1 MSNAFCPSLP
11 ADISTSF
18 RKGPVPRPL
27 VNTPQHLVSQEEEPM
42 IGIPPPASVNL
53 LGGVGKDIMPA
64 GWYPAQQSGVLSQP
78 EAITGLSLGE
88 PCRIGRATFE
98 PVVAAAAVAAVPTQ
112 ELGFVLDSPSV
123 SSLDSSSAS
132 SADSMEDADGM
143 LWADADPLAALDRV
157 LDSLLVVPT
166 MPTGLTSTPK
176 PSSASA
182 TPSTSF
188 LTSSSLLAD
197 VPAST
202 AAPKKKSTSSSG
214 ASSKS
219 PAGSQASGRPSR
231 SYMQSLS
238 AAAAAPAVTVIH
250 CETEYEREL
259 EAAAALQQLLVVKVE
274 SSQNLVRP
282 DEQMCLSR
290 AALCLLEA
298 AVLCLCECW
307 DWESLWQSG
316 SAQPGGSSMAY
327 TPEPHTH
334 AICGR

>member
-1 MSNAFCPSLP
+1 
-11 ADISTSF
+11 
-18 RKGPVPRPL
+18 
-27 VNTPQHLVSQEEEPM
+27 M

-53 LGGVGKDIMPA
+53 LGGVVKDIMPA
-64 GWYPAQQSGVLSQP
+64 GLYPAQQSGMLSQP

-88 PCRIGRATFE
+88 PCRVGRAVFE
-98 PVVAAAAVAAVPTQ
+98 PVVAAAALTAMPTQ
-112 ELGFVLDSPSV
+112 ELGFALDSPSV
-123 SSLDSSSAS
+123 SSLDSPSAS
-132 SADSMEDADGM
+132 SADSMEHADGM

-176 PSSASA
+176 PISASA
-182 TPSTSF
+182 ATSASN

-197 VPAST
+197 IPAST
-202 AAPKKKSTSSSG
+202 AAPKKKPASSSSSNG
-214 ASSKS
+214 ASRSS
-219 PAGSQASGRPSR
+219 AAASQPSGRPSR

-282 DEQMCLSR
+282 VDQQILHMCIRR
-290 AALCLLEA
+290 AALWLSET
-298 AVLCLCECW
+298 AVRCLCGCL
-307 DWESLWQSG
+307 DWESLRQAWHKLEGQ
-316 SAQPGGSSMAY
+316 AW
-327 TPEPHTH
+327 HTH
-334 AICGR
+334 TRSTHPCYV